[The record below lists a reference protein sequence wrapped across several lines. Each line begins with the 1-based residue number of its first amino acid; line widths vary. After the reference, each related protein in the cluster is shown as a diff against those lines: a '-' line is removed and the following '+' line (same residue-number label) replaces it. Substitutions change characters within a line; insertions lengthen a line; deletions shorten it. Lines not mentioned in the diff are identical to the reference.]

1 MPPPMRRGANVSLTR
16 EIPDLQ
22 TVVLGADW
30 DVGNERVLGDNLV
43 TAALLTDHQDKV
55 LSDRHFVFFN
65 QLHSP
70 DLSVTA
76 MAEAVG
82 GDDDQIEVDLADV
95 PSGIEHIVI
104 VLYVNEGP
112 GPRRTLGQLKRLTLR
127 VLDARG
133 NKEIVRS
140 EDLAPGLSSETAIVL
155 GELYKHS
162 DGWRFKVVGQ
172 GYATGLQGVATDF
185 GLAL

>member
-1 MPPPMRRGANVSLTR
+1 MPPAMRRGANVSLTR

-22 TVVLGADW
+22 TLVIGADW
-30 DVGNERVLGDNLV
+30 DAGSERVLAENLV
-43 TAALLTDHQDKV
+43 TAALLTGRDDRV
-55 LSDRHFVFFN
+55 LSERHFVFFN

-70 DLSVTA
+70 DLSVSA
-76 MAEAVG
+76 LAEAVG

-95 PSGIEHIVI
+95 PPEIEHVVL

-127 VLDARG
+127 LLDARG

-140 EDLAPGLSSETAIVL
+140 EDLAPGLASETAIVL
-155 GELYKHS
+155 GELYRHS

-172 GYATGLQGVATDF
+172 GYANGLAGVARDY
-185 GLAL
+185 GLDV

>member
-1 MPPPMRRGANVSLTR
+1 MPPPMRRGANVSFTR
-16 EIPDLQ
+16 EIPGIR

-30 DVGNERVLGDNLV
+30 DVGSEAVLGENLV
-43 TAALLTDHQDKV
+43 MAALLTDHGDKV
-55 LSDRHFVFFN
+55 LSDQHFVFFN

-70 DLSVTA
+70 DLSVAA
-76 MAEAVG
+76 MEAAVG
-82 GDDDQIEVDLADV
+82 DDDDQIEVDLPDV
-95 PSGIEHIVI
+95 PPAVEHVVV

-127 VLDARG
+127 LLDARD

-140 EDLAPGLSSETAIVL
+140 EDLAPGLASETAIVL
-155 GELYKHS
+155 GELYRHT

-172 GYATGLQGVATDF
+172 GYSDGLAGVARDF
-185 GLAL
+185 GLSL